1 MSQIRYILVV
11 FLSLL
16 ALVGCAD
23 QCLKDQLAVA
33 ESVMEE
39 YPDSAYSIISQL
51 DYADISSERDQHL
64 YALINSRCA
73 DKLDM
78 DITGDTL
85 IGRAAE
91 YYDINKDWY
100 HYIMAFHCLERV
112 KFEQGCYPSS
122 LSMYV
127 RAYEAAV
134 NLSDPYWI
142 GLCARD
148 IADAYNKMY
157 LHGDELHYVKIEYE
171 NFKKS
176 GNDNFS
182 DWALVDLARAYL
194 NVCDMDS
201 AINTSAKVIDMA
213 KNNSDTTLLY
223 EGLTA
228 MGECYFAMDSVT
240 QGIDYYQESMKTGLT
255 SLRDSCKLG
264 RLYLSAGKIAKCE
277 AVMSQIL
284 DRDDPMVELV
294 KYEYYASKG
303 LYKDALS
310 SYIRMDSIS
319 ESRLRPRVTDYVYKD
334 VQQQYD
340 IEKRATEERIKNQR
354 LVIIICILSILLI
367 IMIIIF
373 AIRAWKKKIDERRL
387 VYECLI
393 EDIKSKL
400 ENSHL
405 QILHKEDII
414 KDCELQIKKQNLRL
428 EIDKEQIAGFQTAA
442 LTLLSSQ
449 FKHFDVL
456 FKILDEDINDSL
468 KDKKLLAALHELI
481 KNLSSTK
488 GKRHLEELINQ
499 NTNNLM
505 ANFRADF
512 PGLKDKDYDLLIY
525 HIMGFRTNSIVA
537 FLSEKNTAAIYNRK
551 RRLMDKIEASKHEN
565 KEIYNKLFS
574 K

>member
-1 MSQIRYILVV
+1 
-11 FLSLL
+11 
-16 ALVGCAD
+16 
-23 QCLKDQLAVA
+23 
-33 ESVMEE
+33 
-39 YPDSAYSIISQL
+39 
-51 DYADISSERDQHL
+51 
-64 YALINSRCA
+64 
-73 DKLDM
+73 
-78 DITGDTL
+78 
-85 IGRAAE
+85 
-91 YYDINKDWY
+91 
-100 HYIMAFHCLERV
+100 
-112 KFEQGCYPSS
+112 
-122 LSMYV
+122 
-127 RAYEAAV
+127 
-134 NLSDPYWI
+134 
-142 GLCARD
+142 
-148 IADAYNKMY
+148 
-157 LHGDELHYVKIEYE
+157 
-171 NFKKS
+171 
-176 GNDNFS
+176 
-182 DWALVDLARAYL
+182 
-194 NVCDMDS
+194 
-201 AINTSAKVIDMA
+201 
-213 KNNSDTTLLY
+213 
-223 EGLTA
+223 
-228 MGECYFAMDSVT
+228 
-240 QGIDYYQESMKTGLT
+240 
-255 SLRDSCKLG
+255 
-264 RLYLSAGKIAKCE
+264 
-277 AVMSQIL
+277 
-284 DRDDPMVELV
+284 MVELV